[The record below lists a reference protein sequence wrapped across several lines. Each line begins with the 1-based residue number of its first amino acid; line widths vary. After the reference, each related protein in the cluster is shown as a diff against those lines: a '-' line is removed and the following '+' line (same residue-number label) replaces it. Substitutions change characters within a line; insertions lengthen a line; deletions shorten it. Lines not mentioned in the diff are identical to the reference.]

1 MKQDIRKVKNIE
13 DWIRYFSDNL
23 DWDIDFDEIDDIDD
37 ISYEYTPE
45 ELGLKPESCAKI
57 RSLKQLRPLTNDQP
71 WGIFC
76 VEFEGNRF
84 EITAL
89 RRILSTQI
97 PRRRRYVTDRRTWN
111 LNDLLFICSW
121 GEGNETTL
129 GLAHFE
135 EREGV
140 LPQLKVIY
148 CAPAKED
155 THNIH
160 TFEERI
166 GHLQWPSD
174 PSDTESWRGNWSAAF
189 TSGYRQT
196 IHAAAELTKRLAEEA
211 LAIRDRILHTLE
223 IETEQGYVHRL
234 YNKFKEQLVHDMKEQ
249 DFADM
254 YAQTIV
260 YGLFSA
266 RCMDD
271 APETFSAAEAVEHIP
286 NTNPFLKSLLQECLD
301 VKTHSGISYDELEVG
316 NVVDILAGIDPKEIV
331 QDFGRQTGGGREDPV
346 LHFYE
351 EFLNAYDKTQK
362 VQRGVYYTPQPV
374 VNFIVRAVDDIL
386 KNEFGLKDGLASTET
401 KLVEMPVEKAQAGKS
416 GLKTVVEKV
425 EVPAVQ
431 VLDPATGT
439 GTFLRQVILQ
449 IYEDFKTAH
458 KGETDAAI
466 RKAWNEYV
474 PEHLLSRING
484 FELMMAPYAVA
495 HMKLAMVLQ
504 ETGYD
509 FQSDKRL
516 QVYLTNT
523 LEEPSSNGSQLTF
536 FSDPLA
542 MESVEA
548 NHAKAN
554 KGINILIGN
563 PPYSCESANKNE
575 WIGHLMDDF
584 KTEPN
589 SNIRLQE
596 QNYKAIN
603 DDYVKFIRY
612 ALHRTKKLNERILAF
627 INPHGFLDNPTFRGM
642 RWSLLQFFSKI
653 LIVELHGDSRRKEIC
668 PDGSKD
674 ENVFDIQQGVCIFI
688 GIYDEKNAKQC
699 SVFKTDIYGLRN
711 DKYFWLNR
719 NNLYSSSW
727 NNIIPQEPYYFFTE
741 RQTDKQSDYFKGF
754 STKDLF
760 REDVMGIATARDDIV
775 IGMDRNEL
783 KEKFERIAD
792 LSISDEI
799 IAKELFKDKIEKA
812 NLNNTSNGWKLS
824 IARKR
829 ISHTNIDS
837 HIHNVCYRPFDNRY
851 IFYSSDWI
859 DRDRKDVMRHFIN
872 HQNLGLCLIRI
883 NRDEMSTVLVSD
895 GLTDK
900 TILSSKDNAN
910 VFPLYLYNEDLEQ
923 TRTTNFN
930 QEIINKI
937 CSSISLQLVNDNHPN
952 RDVGFSAYDLFCYI
966 YSFLYS
972 RKYQEKY
979 YENLR
984 SEFPRI
990 PYPNKKDV
998 FWKLV
1003 ELGDSLICCHLMK
1016 NKEDKE
1022 IISFEGN
1029 GDNTITK
1036 AEYKNGGIYI
1046 NKNQKFKNVDEKL
1059 WCSYI
1064 AAYQPLQKWMKDR
1077 KGMILSD
1084 KDIEHYKQMIA
1095 AIQRTIEIM
1104 DKIDQVIEL

>member
-57 RSLKQLRPLTNDQP
+57 QSLKQLQPLTNDQP

-76 VEFEGNRF
+76 IEFEGKRF

-89 RRILSTQI
+89 RRILSSLI
-97 PRRRRYVTDRRTWN
+97 PRKRRYVTDRKTWN

-174 PSDTESWRGNWSAAF
+174 PSDTESWRGSWSAAF

-223 IETEQGYVHRL
+223 IETEQGYVHGL

-271 APETFSAAEAVEHIP
+271 SPETFSAAEAVEHIP
-286 NTNPFLKSLLQECLD
+286 NTNPFLKDLLKECLD
-301 VKTHSGISYDELEVG
+301 VKTRSGISFDELEVG

-346 LHFYE
+346 LHIYE

-401 KLVEMPVEKAQAGKS
+401 KMVEMPVEKAQAGKS
-416 GLKTVVEKV
+416 GLKTVMEKV

-439 GTFLRQVILQ
+439 GTFLRQVILT
-449 IYEDFKTAH
+449 IYENFKAAH
-458 KGETDAAI
+458 KGESDAAV

-474 PEHLLSRING
+474 PEHLLPRING

-509 FQSDKRL
+509 FHSDKRL

-523 LEEPSSNGSQLTF
+523 LEEPNNSGSQMSLF
-536 FSDPLA
+536 ADPLA
-542 MESVEA
+542 MESIEA
-548 NHAKAN
+548 NTVKN
-554 KGINILIGN
+554 NPGINILIGN
-563 PPYSCESANKNE
+563 PPYSYTSSNRGE
-575 WIGHLMDDF
+575 WIIKLIS
-584 KTEPN
+584 E
-589 SNIRLQE
+589 
-596 QNYKAIN
+596 YKEDLNERKIHID
-603 DDYVKFIRY
+603 DDYIKFIRY
-612 ALHRTKKLNERILAF
+612 AQYCVNRGRKGIVAYISNNSYIDGLTHRIIRKKLLENFNKIYI
-627 INPHGFLDNPTFRGM
+627 IN
-642 RWSLLQFFSKI
+642 
-653 LIVELHGDSRRKEIC
+653 LHGDSKKVEVS

-674 ENVFDIQQGVCIFI
+674 ENVFDIQQGVSIILMIKNNEGSAFDK
-688 GIYDEKNAKQC
+688 IYHQDLYGDRLHKYEFLNNHDIQRC
-699 SVFKTDIYGLRN
+699 SWRKLSPIHP
-711 DKYFWLNR
+711 
-719 NNLYSSSW
+719 S
-727 NNIIPQEPYYFFTE
+727 YFFVPKDFSNIHKYNE
-741 RQTDKQSDYFKGF
+741 GF
-754 STKDLF
+754 SLDFAFNIFSQGILSGN
-760 REDVMGIATARDDIV
+760 DGGVMKNSYA
-775 IGMDRNEL
+775 E
-783 KEKFERIAD
+783 
-792 LSISDEI
+792 
-799 IAKELFKDKIEKA
+799 AKEFLEKLINAGNLDLANEIMFHGNAQPKHWCLSDALNDIKTKYTIQKIQ
-812 NLNNTSNGWKLS
+812 
-824 IARKR
+824 
-829 ISHTNIDS
+829 
-837 HIHNVCYRPFDNRY
+837 YRPFETKYTAYTDTSCGWLWRPRSEVMNSLLYGLDN
-851 IFYSSDWI
+851 
-859 DRDRKDVMRHFIN
+859 
-872 HQNLGLCLIRI
+872 LCLVTTRMIQKG
-883 NRDEMSTVLVSD
+883 SD
-895 GLTDK
+895 FAHVFISNCVTDK
-900 TILSSKDNAN
+900 GMLSSKDNSYSL
-910 VFPLYLYNEDLEQ
+910 PLFIYYDEMGNPM
-923 TRTTNFN
+923 RKSNFSEGFKN
-930 QEIINKI
+930 SF
-937 CSSISLQLVNDNHPN
+937 CSKTGLDWDEKGIVNSM
-952 RDVGFSAYDLFCYI
+952 VIFSYI
-966 YSFLYS
+966 YAYLHSKKY
-972 RKYQEKY
+972 RKEFR
-979 YENLR
+979 ELMT
-984 SEFPRI
+984 SEFSKI
-990 PYPNKKDV
+990 PYPISQDYLLQISK
-998 FWKLV
+998 
-1003 ELGDSLICCHLMK
+1003 LGDKLISTHLLDSNNSLISNDSIDFMGENVFIEKVFFKDSC
-1016 NKEDKE
+1016 
-1022 IISFEGN
+1022 IF
-1029 GDNTITK
+1029 
-1036 AEYKNGGIYI
+1036 I
-1046 NKNQKFKNVDEKL
+1046 NKTSYFSAIDENAFNF
-1059 WCSYI
+1059 YI
-1064 AAYQPLQKWMKDR
+1064 GSYQPLQKWLKDR
-1077 KGMILSD
+1077 KGMMLTDEDIL
-1084 KDIEHYKQMIA
+1084 HYKQVIA

-1104 DKIDQVIEL
+1104 DEIDEVIEL

>member
-223 IETEQGYVHRL
+223 IETEQGYVHGL
-234 YNKFKEQLVHDMKEQ
+234 YNKFKEQLLHDMQEK

-271 APETFSAAEAVEHIP
+271 SPETFSAAEAVEHIP
-286 NTNPFLKSLLQECLD
+286 STNPFLKDLLKECLD
-301 VKTHSGISYDELEVG
+301 VKTRSGISFDELEVG

-401 KLVEMPVEKAQAGKS
+401 KMVEMQVEKSQPGKS
-416 GLKTVVEKV
+416 GLKTVIEKV
-425 EVPAVQ
+425 PVPVVQ

-449 IYEDFKTAH
+449 IYENFKAAY
-458 KGETDAAI
+458 KGESDAAV

-474 PEHLLSRING
+474 PKNLLPRING

-509 FQSDKRL
+509 FRSNKRL

-523 LEEPSSNGSQLTF
+523 LEKPGKTSLQTSFLDDT
-536 FSDPLA
+536 DPLA
-542 MESVEA
+542 TESI
-548 NHAKAN
+548 KAN
-554 KGINILIGN
+554 ETKNNEGINILIGN
-563 PPYSCESANKNE
+563 PPYAGESANKGP
-575 WIGHLMDDF
+575 WIMALMEDY
-584 KTEPN
+584 KKEPDGK
-589 SNIRLQE
+589 IKLQE
-596 QNYKAIN
+596 RNPKWLN

-612 ALHRTKKLNERILAF
+612 AQYILFSSESGILAY
-627 INPHGFLDNPTFRGM
+627 ICPHGFLDNPTFRGM
-642 RWSLLQFFSKI
+642 RWNLMSSFDSIHI
-653 LIVELHGDSRRKEIC
+653 LNLHGNAKKSEKC

-674 ENVFDIQQGVCIFI
+674 ENVFDIQQGVNIILAIKKGSQKHNADIF
-688 GIYDEKNAKQC
+688 YSDL
-699 SVFKTDIYGLRN
+699 YGLRSK
-711 DKYFWLNR
+711 KYHELNQMY
-719 NNLYSSSW
+719 LH
-727 NNIIPQEPYYFFTE
+727 NIVEQRLEPQKPQLFFVPK
-741 RQTDKQSDYFKGF
+741 DF
-754 STKDLF
+754 STGNEYLSKDFFGVDQLF
-760 REDVMGIATARDDIV
+760 LQNSVGFVSSRDSLCIQNSKETIQTVVED
-775 IGMDRNEL
+775 
-783 KEKFERIAD
+783 F
-792 LSISDEI
+792 S
-799 IAKELFKDKIEKA
+799 
-812 NLNNTSNGWKLS
+812 KLS
-824 IARKR
+824 EDQAREKYKLGKDVRDWRVLWAQEDIKKHRKNGIVPSELLTKIA
-829 ISHTNIDS
+829 
-837 HIHNVCYRPFDNRY
+837 YRPFDNRY
-851 IFYSSDWI
+851 TYYSGVSRGFLCYPRFEVLSNMVKSGNLALCLTKVIKTGDTFQHVFVAEHPIDSCYVSNKTSEITYAMPLYVYSGEICIPNFDQKIKEKLSYILKIPFSQNEADSVLHPKSIFY
-859 DRDRKDVMRHFIN
+859 
-872 HQNLGLCLIRI
+872 
-883 NRDEMSTVLVSD
+883 
-895 GLTDK
+895 
-900 TILSSKDNAN
+900 
-910 VFPLYLYNEDLEQ
+910 
-923 TRTTNFN
+923 
-930 QEIINKI
+930 
-937 CSSISLQLVNDNHPN
+937 
-952 RDVGFSAYDLFCYI
+952 YI
-966 YSFLYS
+966 YAVLHSQKYRTKYIEFL
-972 RKYQEKY
+972 KTG
-979 YENLR
+979 
-984 SEFPRI
+984 FPRI
-990 PYPNKKDV
+990 PYPHSTDEFISMTDCGKQ
-998 FWKLV
+998 LV
-1003 ELGDSLICCHLMK
+1003 ALHLLQK
-1016 NKEDKE
+1016 AQDT
-1022 IISFEGN
+1022 SFIYT
-1029 GDNTITK
+1029 DIQDATILK
-1036 AEYKNGGIYI
+1036 IEYKDGQMFI
-1046 NKNQKFKNVDEKL
+1046 NNK
-1059 WCSYI
+1059 SYI
-1064 AAYQPLQKWMKDR
+1064 EISEKVWSFQIGAYQPLQKWLKDR
-1077 KGMILSD
+1077 KGMTLSD
-1084 KDIEHYKQMIA
+1084 EDIEHYKQMIT